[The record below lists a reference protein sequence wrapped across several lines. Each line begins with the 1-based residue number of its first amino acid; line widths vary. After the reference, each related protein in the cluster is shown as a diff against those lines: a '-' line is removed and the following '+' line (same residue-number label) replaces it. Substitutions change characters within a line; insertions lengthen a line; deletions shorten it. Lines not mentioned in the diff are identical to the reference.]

1 MTSPRALLLLALVA
15 FAFTLLARLPARWL
29 APLLPQGIA
38 CTDPAGTAWDGS
50 CSNLDARGFR
60 AGATRWTLQ
69 PLRLLT
75 GRAAA
80 ALRIAPPGATL
91 EGDFAYGLFGG
102 SLEGRN
108 LRGELELQPGGL
120 LPGIPSDLNGRV
132 SLALDEFALRNRAI
146 TALKGVVEVR
156 NLRQRTND
164 GLLPLG
170 SYELRFTGTPDASGN
185 VSGTLKDL
193 GGPLDVQGV
202 LALTPAPGYLL
213 NGSVAL
219 RPDAPPGLARQ
230 IAFLGSPDGNG
241 RRPFAQEATF

>member
-1 MTSPRALLLLALVA
+1 MSSPRALLLLALVA
-15 FAFTLLARLPARWL
+15 FALTLLARLPARWL
-29 APLLPQGIA
+29 PPLLPDGIV

-60 AGATRWTLQ
+60 AGATRWTLR
-69 PLRLLT
+69 PLRIFS

-80 ALRIAPPGATL
+80 ALRIAPSGARL

-102 SLEGRN
+102 SVEGRN
-108 LRGELELQPGGL
+108 LRGEFELRPGGL
-120 LPGIPSDLNGRV
+120 LPGIPADLDGHVR
-132 SLALDEFALRNRAI
+132 LALDEFALRDRAI
-146 TALKGVVEVR
+146 TALKGVIEVR
-156 NLRQRTND
+156 DLRQRTND

-170 SYELRFTGTPDASGN
+170 SYELSFPGTPDPSGN

-213 NGSVAL
+213 NGTVAL
-219 RPDAPPGLARQ
+219 RPEAPPGLARQ
-230 IAFLGSPDGNG
+230 ISFLGSPDANG

>member
-1 MTSPRALLLLALVA
+1 MSSPRALLLLALVA
-15 FAFTLLARLPARWL
+15 FALTLLARLPARWL
-29 APLLPQGIA
+29 ASLLPDGVV
-38 CTDPAGTAWDGS
+38 CTDPSGTAWHGS

-60 AGATRWTLQ
+60 AGTTRWTLH
-69 PLRLLT
+69 PMRLFT

-80 ALRIAPPGATL
+80 ALRIAPPDATL
-91 EGDFAYGLFGG
+91 EGEFAFGLFGG

-120 LPGIPSDLNGRV
+120 LPGIPTDLNGRV
-132 SLALDEFALRNRAI
+132 RLALDEFTLRDR
-146 TALKGVVEVR
+146 TLTSLKGVIEVR
-156 NLRQRTND
+156 DVRQRTSD

-170 SYELRFTGTPDASGN
+170 SYELRFPGTPDASGN
-185 VSGTLKDL
+185 VSGTLADL

-213 NGSVAL
+213 NGTVAL

-230 IAFLGSPDGNG
+230 ISFLGSPDANG